1 MTTLGWGV
9 IGLGNIVDTTIA
21 PAMVDEPTCDLV
33 AGVSRDQGRADA
45 FAAKFGARFAYDDYD
60 RMLANPEVEAVFI
73 ATPNSFH
80 AQQVVAAAGA
90 GKHILCDKP
99 MAINVPDAIQEVEEC
114 RRAGVKFGINFHNRH
129 LDWVHDVKQML
140 AGGVIGKVQAVEVE
154 VGSGT
159 RHYDNW
165 RTDPELAG
173 LGSIYNVGVHA
184 LDFLRLILDSEAV
197 EVTAMFDEDPG
208 GGTLE
213 RLGMVLIR
221 FANGAMAY
229 VNCNERLA
237 YPRNDVVFFGS
248 KGRIAGFGLT
258 RARVD
263 GQLTVLT
270 TEGETTTTYPARG
283 AHQRSVAA
291 FTNAVLADHEP
302 NASGL
307 DGLRS
312 MQLCDA
318 IARSVAERRMVEV
331 DHTNP

>member
-9 IGLGNIVDTTIA
+9 IGLGNIVNSTIA
-21 PAMVDEPTCDLV
+21 PAMLAEPSCDLV

-73 ATPNSFH
+73 ATPNSLH
-80 AQQVVAAAGA
+80 AQEVVAAARA
-90 GKHILCDKP
+90 GKHVLCDKP
-99 MAINVPDAIQEVEEC
+99 MATNVPDALLEIEEC

-129 LDWVHDVKQML
+129 LDWVRDVKEML
-140 AGGVIGKVQAVEVE
+140 TGGVVGEVEAVEVE

-159 RHYDNW
+159 RRYDNW
-165 RTDPELAG
+165 RTDPEMAG
-173 LGSIYNVGVHA
+173 LGSIYSVGVHV
-184 LDFLRLILDSEAV
+184 LDFLRLILASEAV
-197 EVTAMFDEDPG
+197 EVAAMFDQEPG
-208 GGTLE
+208 GGAVE

-221 FANGAMAY
+221 FANGTMAY
-229 VNCNERLA
+229 ANCNERLA

-270 TEGETTTTYPARG
+270 EEGETTTSYPAPE
-283 AHQRSVAA
+283 AHQRAVAA
-291 FTNAVLADHEP
+291 FSKAVLSDETP
-302 NASGL
+302 NASDI

-318 IARSVAERRMVEV
+318 IARSVAERRVV
-331 DHTNP
+331 QVVHTDP

>member
-1 MTTLGWGV
+1 MKSVGWGV
-9 IGLGNIVDTTIA
+9 IGLGNIVNSTIA
-21 PAMVDEPTCDLV
+21 PAMVAEPNCDLV

-60 RMLANPEVEAVFI
+60 LMLANPEVEAIFI
-73 ATPNSFH
+73 ASPNSMH
-80 AQQVVAAAGA
+80 AQQVIAAAQA
-90 GKHILCDKP
+90 GKHVLCDKP
-99 MAINVPDAIQEVEEC
+99 MAINVPDAMREIEAC

-129 LDWVHDVKQML
+129 LVWVRDVREMI
-140 AGGVIGKVQAVEVE
+140 GRGVIGDIEAVEVE
-154 VGSGT
+154 AGSGT

-184 LDFLRLILDSEAV
+184 LDFLRFILDSEAV
-197 EVTAMFDEDPG
+197 EVSAMFDREPG
-208 GGTLE
+208 SGAVE
-213 RLGMVLIR
+213 RLGMALIR
-221 FANGAMAY
+221 FANRTMAY
-229 VNCNERLA
+229 VNFNERLA

-263 GQLTVLT
+263 GELTVVT
-270 TEGETTTTYPARG
+270 EEGETTTPYPAPG

-291 FTNAVLADHEP
+291 FAQAVLSDQEP

-318 IARSVAERRMVEV
+318 IARSVTERRVVEV
-331 DHTNP
+331 DHTDP

>member
-9 IGLGNIVDTTIA
+9 IGLGNIVHTTIA
-21 PAMVDEPTCDLV
+21 PALVAEPSCDLV
-33 AGVSRDQGRADA
+33 AAVSRDQGRADA

-73 ATPNSFH
+73 ATPNSLH
-80 AQQVVAAAGA
+80 AKEVVAAARA
-90 GKHILCDKP
+90 GKHVLCDKP
-99 MAINVPDAIQEVEEC
+99 MATNVPDAMQEVEEC

-129 LDWVHDVKQML
+129 LDWVRDVKAML
-140 AGGVIGKVQAVEVE
+140 AGGAIGEVQAVEVE

-159 RHYDNW
+159 RLYDNW
-165 RTDPELAG
+165 RTDPEMAG

-184 LDFLRLILDSEAV
+184 LDFLRLILASEAV
-197 EVTAMFDEDPG
+197 EVAAMFDQDPG

-221 FANGAMAY
+221 FANGTMAY
-229 VNCNERLA
+229 ANCNERLA

-248 KGRIAGFGLT
+248 RGRIAGLGLT

-263 GQLTVLT
+263 GYVTVLT
-270 TEGETTTTYPARG
+270 EEGETTTSYPAPG

-291 FTNAVLADHEP
+291 FTKAVLADQEP
-302 NASGL
+302 DASGI

-318 IARSVAERRMVEV
+318 IARSVAERRVVQV
-331 DHTNP
+331 DHTDP

>member
-21 PAMVDEPTCDLV
+21 PAMVAEPSCDLV

-45 FAAKFGARFAYDDYD
+45 FATKFGARFAYDDYD

-73 ATPNSFH
+73 ATPNSLH
-80 AQQVVAAAGA
+80 AQQVIAAARA
-90 GKHILCDKP
+90 GKHVLCDKP
-99 MAINVPDAIQEVEEC
+99 MATNVPDAMQEVEEC

-129 LDWVHDVKQML
+129 LHWVRDVKEML
-140 AGGVIGKVQAVEVE
+140 ARGLVGQVEAVEVE

-159 RHYDNW
+159 RHYTNW
-165 RTDPELAG
+165 RTDPEMAG
-173 LGSIYNVGVHA
+173 IGSIYNVGVHA
-184 LDFLRLILDSEAV
+184 LDFLRLILASEAV
-197 EVTAMFDEDPG
+197 EVAAMFDQEPG
-208 GGTLE
+208 SGAVE

-221 FANGAMAY
+221 FANGTMAY
-229 VNCNERLA
+229 ANCNERLA

-248 KGRIAGFGLT
+248 KGRIAGFSLT

-270 TEGETTTTYPARG
+270 GEGETTTPYPAPG

-291 FTNAVLADHEP
+291 FTQAVLSDQEP
-302 NASGL
+302 DASAI

-312 MQLCDA
+312 MQLCEA
-318 IARSVAERRMVEV
+318 ISRSVKERRVVEV
-331 DHTNP
+331 DHTDP

>member
-1 MTTLGWGV
+1 MTSVGWGV
-9 IGLGNIVDTTIA
+9 IGLGNIVNSTIA
-21 PAMVDEPTCDLV
+21 PAMVAEPNCDLV
-33 AGVSRDQGRADA
+33 AGVSRDQGRAEA

-60 RMLANPEVEAVFI
+60 LMLANPEVEAVFI
-73 ATPNSFH
+73 ATPNSLH
-80 AQQVVAAAGA
+80 AQQVIAAGRA
-90 GKHILCDKP
+90 GKHVLCDKP
-99 MAINVPDAIQEVEEC
+99 MAINVPDAMQEIETC

-129 LDWVHDVKQML
+129 LVWVRDVKDM
-140 AGGVIGKVQAVEVE
+140 IGRGEIGDIEAVEVE

-184 LDFLRLILDSEAV
+184 LDFLRFILDSEAV
-197 EVTAMFDEDPG
+197 EVSAMFDREPG
-208 GGTLE
+208 SGAVE
-213 RLGMVLIR
+213 RLGIALIR
-221 FANGAMAY
+221 FANGTMAY
-229 VNCNERLA
+229 VNFNERLT

-263 GQLTVLT
+263 GELTVVT
-270 TEGETTTTYPARG
+270 EEGETTTPYPAPG

-291 FTNAVLADHEP
+291 FANAVLSDQEP

-312 MQLCDA
+312 MQLCEA
-318 IARSVAERRMVEV
+318 IARSVTERRVIEV
-331 DHTNP
+331 DQTDP